1 MRKQEKQIGRRSRKA
16 GKIFLVGLLVVGCT
30 ASQAKT
36 AWDVADDVFEI
47 AKILC
52 LQDHAAE
59 RQVKASLVRDLCATS
74 AQIEP
79 YMGQAKRAGRPLF
92 AKPPCGE
99 R

>member
-1 MRKQEKQIGRRSRKA
+1 MKKQESGKGKKA
-16 GKIFLVGLLVVGCT
+16 GKIFLAGLLLIGCT
-30 ASQAKT
+30 ASEAKT
-36 AWDVADDVFEI
+36 AWDVADSVFEI

-59 RQVKASLVRDLCATS
+59 RQVKASLVRNLCATR

-99 R
+99 Q